1 MNKIKFLAVLIS
13 ILLLIGKNAEAQGG
27 GGGGPPPPPPP
38 PKTVPI
44 DGLSGLMALLGAGYL
59 IRRFKKDKEQ

>member
-27 GGGGPPPPPPP
+27 GGPPPPPPP

-44 DGLSGLMALLGAGYL
+44 DGLSGLLALLGASFA
-59 IRRFKKDKEQ
+59 IRKFKKDKEQ